1 MGKVKSAFE
10 KAMEKIA
17 GMGDLTPE
25 EKEKVK
31 DQEKAKSILAEFYKG
46 QLDRNGLWQKLR
58 GSKPSLLKEVQ
69 QHLMNSFGLGSTP
82 EEFQH
87 RKDGILAIE
96 TLKEK
101 QNVSAIEHTLNSI
114 KVLQKEFREGKE
126 RAAEELREAIEN
138 NPQLRLRPVRTQD
151 GRTVLQAALSVDEA
165 VQAKLAE
172 VLSEHEGRYS
182 REFIR
187 LIEQLKREVSR
198 FDTEMNSRPH
208 RL

>member
-17 GMGDLTPE
+17 EMGDLTPE
-25 EKEKVK
+25 EKEKIK

-46 QLDRNGLWQKLR
+46 QLYRNGLWQKLR
-58 GSKPSLLKEVQ
+58 GSKPSLLKEAQ

-82 EEFQH
+82 EEFQQ

-126 RAAEELREAIEN
+126 RAAGELREAIES
-138 NPQLRLRPVRTQD
+138 NPQLRLRPVRTPD